1 MGQQSFGCPISSI
14 RAYDREYRCRV
25 DMESECGEVTQLL
38 RRWRAGDAE
47 VEATLFKLLIPDLH
61 KIAERCFR
69 REAAGNTL
77 QPTALVNEAFI
88 RLAKSK
94 AIDWQDR
101 SHFLAI
107 SARVMRRFLIERARV
122 RPDIIFLQM
131 DGIPEGVLGIHTPS
145 ELVIAVDELLNEL
158 EKTSPIQRSVVEVK
172 FFLGLTDQEGA
183 AALDLTLHT
192 FQREWS
198 RARRWLFDRLTRK
211 P

>member
-1 MGQQSFGCPISSI
+1 MEP
-14 RAYDREYRCRV
+14 DR
-25 DMESECGEVTQLL
+25 GEVTQLL
-38 RRWRAGDAE
+38 RQWRAGDVE
-47 VEATLFKLLIPDLH
+47 VEARLFEVLLPDLH

-69 REAAGNTL
+69 REPAGNTL

-101 SHFLAI
+101 GHFLAI

-122 RPDIIFLQM
+122 RPDVIFLPV
-131 DGIPEGVLGIHTPS
+131 DGVPEEVIGRRTAS

-158 EKTSPIQRSVVEVK
+158 EKISPIQRSVVEVK

-183 AALDLTLHT
+183 VALDLTLHT

>member
-1 MGQQSFGCPISSI
+1 
-14 RAYDREYRCRV
+14 
-25 DMESECGEVTQLL
+25 MESDRGEVTQLL

-47 VEATLFKLLIPDLH
+47 VETRLFELLLPDLH

-69 REAAGNTL
+69 RESPGNTL

-94 AIDWQDR
+94 GVDWQDTG
-101 SHFLAI
+101 HFLAI

-122 RPDIIFLQM
+122 RPDIIFLPM
-131 DGIPEGVLGIHTPS
+131 DGAPEEVLGTRTPC
-145 ELVIAVDELLNEL
+145 ELVIAIDELLNEL
-158 EKTSPIQRSVVEVK
+158 EKASPIQRSVVEVK

-183 AALDLTLHT
+183 VALDLTLHT

>member
-25 DMESECGEVTQLL
+25 EMESECGEVTQLL

-69 REAAGNTL
+69 REPAGNTL

-88 RLAKSK
+88 RLAKSR

>member
-1 MGQQSFGCPISSI
+1 
-14 RAYDREYRCRV
+14 
-25 DMESECGEVTQLL
+25 MEADCGEVTQML
-38 RRWRAGDAE
+38 RRWRAGDVE
-47 VEATLFKLLIPDLH
+47 VEAKLFELLLPDLH

-69 REAAGNTL
+69 RESAGNTL

-88 RLAKSK
+88 RLARAK

-101 SHFLAI
+101 CHFLAI

-122 RPDIIFLQM
+122 RPDIIFLPT
-131 DGIPEGVLGIHTPS
+131 DGVPEAVLGTRSPS
-145 ELVIAVDELLNEL
+145 ELVIAVDELLNQL
-158 EKTSPIQRSVVEVK
+158 EKASPTQRSVVEVK

-183 AALDLTLHT
+183 VALNLTVHT

>member
-1 MGQQSFGCPISSI
+1 MEP
-14 RAYDREYRCRV
+14 DR
-25 DMESECGEVTQLL
+25 GEVTQLL
-38 RRWRAGDAE
+38 RQWRAGDVE
-47 VEATLFKLLIPDLH
+47 VEDRLFALLLPDLH

-69 REAAGNTL
+69 REPAGNTL

-101 SHFLAI
+101 GHFLAI

-122 RPDIIFLQM
+122 RPDIIFLPV
-131 DGIPEGVLGIHTPS
+131 DGVPEEITGRRSPS
-145 ELVIAVDELLNEL
+145 EVVIAVDELLNEL
-158 EKTSPIQRSVVEVK
+158 ERVSSVQRSVVEVK

-183 AALDLTLHT
+183 VALDLTLHT

>member
-1 MGQQSFGCPISSI
+1 MDNQLFGCPMSSI
-14 RAYDREYRCRV
+14 HAYDREYRCGA
-25 DMESECGEVTQLL
+25 DMESDRGEVTQLL

-47 VEATLFKLLIPDLH
+47 VEARLFELLIPDLH

-101 SHFLAI
+101 GHFLAI

-122 RPDIIFLQM
+122 RPDIIFLPM
-131 DGIPEGVLGIHTPS
+131 DGVSEGVLGVRTPS

-158 EKTSPIQRSVVEVK
+158 EKVSPIQCSVVEVK
-172 FFLGLTDQEGA
+172 FFLGLTDHERGC
-183 AALDLTLHT
+183 
-192 FQREWS
+192 
-198 RARRWLFDRLTRK
+198 RA
-211 P
+211 

>member
-1 MGQQSFGCPISSI
+1 MMLILCFNHESRDG
-14 RAYDREYRCRV
+14 A
-25 DMESECGEVTQLL
+25 DMESDRGEVTQLL
-38 RRWRAGDAE
+38 RQWRAGDAG
-47 VEATLFKLLIPDLH
+47 VEARLFELMLPDLH

-69 REAAGNTL
+69 REPAGNTL

-101 SHFLAI
+101 GHFLAI

-122 RPDIIFLQM
+122 RPDIIFLPV
-131 DGIPEGVLGIHTPS
+131 DGVPEEITGRRSPS
-145 ELVIAVDELLNEL
+145 EVVIAVDELLNEL
-158 EKTSPIQRSVVEVK
+158 ERVSSVQRSVVEVK

-183 AALDLTLHT
+183 VALDLTLHT

-198 RARRWLFDRLTRK
+198 RARRWLFERLTRK

>member
-1 MGQQSFGCPISSI
+1 
-14 RAYDREYRCRV
+14 
-25 DMESECGEVTQLL
+25 MESDRGEVTQLL
-38 RRWRAGDAE
+38 QRWRTGDVE
-47 VEATLFKLLIPDLH
+47 VEDRLFELLAPDLH

-69 REAAGNTL
+69 REPTGNTL

-101 SHFLAI
+101 GHFLAI
-107 SARVMRRFLIERARV
+107 SARIMRRFLIERARV
-122 RPDIIFLQM
+122 RPEIIFLPM
-131 DGIPEGVLGIHTPS
+131 DGASNEIPGARTPS
-145 ELVIAVDELLNEL
+145 ELVIAIDELLSKL
-158 EKTSPIQRSVVEVK
+158 EEISPVQRSVVEVK

-183 AALDLTLHT
+183 VALDLTLHT

-198 RARRWLFDRLTRK
+198 RARRWLFDGLRGK

>member
-1 MGQQSFGCPISSI
+1 
-14 RAYDREYRCRV
+14 
-25 DMESECGEVTQLL
+25 MESDCGEVTQLL

-47 VEATLFKLLIPDLH
+47 VEARLLELLMPDLH

-69 REAAGNTL
+69 REPAGNTL

-88 RLAKSK
+88 RLSKSK

-101 SHFLAI
+101 GHFLAI

-122 RPDIIFLQM
+122 RPDIIFLPM
-131 DGIPEGVLGIHTPS
+131 DGVPEGVLGTRTPC

-158 EKTSPIQRSVVEVK
+158 EKASPIQRSVVEVK

-183 AALDLTLHT
+183 VALDPPCILSSGSGPGLAAGYSTDSQGNHDKQPRT
-192 FQREWS
+192 
-198 RARRWLFDRLTRK
+198 
-211 P
+211 

>member
-1 MGQQSFGCPISSI
+1 
-14 RAYDREYRCRV
+14 
-25 DMESECGEVTQLL
+25 MESDCGEVTQLL
-38 RRWRAGDAE
+38 RQWRVGDAE
-47 VEATLFKLLIPDLH
+47 VEARLFELLTPDLH

-69 REAAGNTL
+69 REPAGNTL
-77 QPTALVNEAFI
+77 QPTALVNEAFM

-101 SHFLAI
+101 GHFLAI
-107 SARVMRRFLIERARV
+107 SARIMRRFLIERARV
-122 RPDIIFLQM
+122 RPDIICLPM
-131 DGIPEGVLGIHTPS
+131 DGLPEEMFGTRTPS

-183 AALDLTLHT
+183 VALGLTLHT